1 MAQSSGLVKT
11 SGEMRSRRLTPSR
24 QSVMWEPDALGSCV
38 TSSRRP
44 RPVCVTCLLS
54 CLDEELLLLRDRDEI
69 FCDMVELRSSEPIVA
84 ANWPVLLRLE
94 GRDHSSAGRGRG
106 RREGER
112 ERSFQRQAL
121 QNPFSL
127 LSLKNA
133 LGYLE

>member
-1 MAQSSGLVKT
+1 M
-11 SGEMRSRRLTPSR
+11 
-24 QSVMWEPDALGSCV
+24 
-38 TSSRRP
+38 
-44 RPVCVTCLLS
+44 CVTCLLS

-94 GRDHSSAGRGRG
+94 RRDHSSAGRGRG